1 MAQFPKIQLTQLGK
15 NIILAGQNKQKVTF
29 TKVELGDGLLD
40 GQSVDDM
47 TALVHSVMSLPLQ
60 NFLNNGDGS
69 ARLRFVL
76 DNNNLA
82 KGFFNREIGVFAKID
97 DGEEQLYA
105 YTNAGNLADYIP
117 GKESPISS
125 KIINLHIIVGNA
137 MNLTIVAENSAYVTK
152 LDMDSH
158 KAAVEIDHP
167 DASVTTPKIRDGAV
181 TSAKIAER
189 AIEKK
194 HLRKGG
200 IVAGDIGAYSKE
212 DVNKLL
218 DDHRKKTPL
227 DHPDGSVLKKHLG
240 FEVYDK
246 GEVYSKNEINQSYR
260 KIGNER
266 VSGDVDW
273 NTLIEPMTYNIQGC
287 IMDAAH
293 HAPSEYKYGL
303 LEVHRL
309 ENNKDHEWRTEQVYY
324 PHTGGGI
331 WRRTKNQNE
340 WNAWRYI
347 PTQNEVETI
356 AEQKANT
363 KVDKSGDT
371 MTGALNFAL
380 NKGSVIGKVANENSY
395 WKLWGAD
402 SRPSV
407 ALDIHGN
414 GNNAEK
420 GYFVFR
426 KFVNGN
432 AVAGVTL
439 IGEEN
444 DAYFP
449 YAVNANRFY
458 TSNWFRARGDCGF
471 YFEDH
476 GVGWHMTDNEWIRA
490 YNGKNIYTS
499 GKIRCDAGFEGDLR
513 GTAGNANT
521 VGDRSLQWI
530 LEQINAAKTGIVA
543 GNLQQNGWIKFANG
557 LIIQWGFGVEVSGEN
572 YIDIQWPIAFQR
584 LCFSV
589 FVSIKI
595 GNGNQSNYGED
606 FQVVEYD
613 AKRLRLFLQ
622 HFEHAALPARPMYI
636 AIGI

>member
-181 TSAKIAER
+181 TSVKIAER

-212 DVNKLL
+212 DVDKLL
-218 DDHRKKTPL
+218 ADHRTKTPL

-240 FEVYDK
+240 FTVYDK
-246 GEVYSKNEINQSYR
+246 SETDAR
-260 KIGNER
+260 L
-266 VSGDVDW
+266 
-273 NTLIEPMTYNIQGC
+273 NT
-287 IMDAAH
+287 
-293 HAPSEYKYGL
+293 
-303 LEVHRL
+303 
-309 ENNKDHEWRTEQVYY
+309 
-324 PHTGGGI
+324 
-331 WRRTKNQNE
+331 
-340 WNAWRYI
+340 
-347 PTQNEVETI
+347 
-356 AEQKANT
+356 KANANHGYHVPSPEAANNTRFLRNDNTWQTVTAGNIGAYT
-363 KVDKSGDT
+363 KGETYTKGEIDSRVNGKVSKSGDT
-371 MTGALNFAL
+371 MSGRLTLPSIL
-380 NKGSVIGKVANENSY
+380 AN
-395 WKLWGAD
+395 D
-402 SRPSV
+402 
-407 ALDIHGN
+407 
-414 GNNAEK
+414 
-420 GYFVFR
+420 
-426 KFVNGN
+426 
-432 AVAGVTL
+432 
-439 IGEEN
+439 
-444 DAYFP
+444 
-449 YAVNANRFY
+449 
-458 TSNWFRARGDCGF
+458 WFRALGDCGF

-476 GVGWHMTDNEWIRA
+476 GGGWHMTDNDWIRA

-499 GKIRCDAGFEGDLR
+499 GEMRCDGGFEGNLR
-513 GTAGNANT
+513 GTANNANVAQHVNNESQNMRFHWSGQSGQPT
-521 VGDRSLQWI
+521 WLWGGNDPHNMYVWNPANFNVNHAKTADNATRATNADKLQGKDVNHFYRRLGGRETPTLVPLVDWERMKKENGGQDVRNI
-530 LEQINAAKTGIVA
+530 RNLATGIVA
-543 GNLQQNGWIKFANG
+543 YGGGTTFGGKYANGTIFLKQSYRNFDKVLVFIVDITGRDTTLNLLDSWLLFFLFANSFTLDLIQDATLIWNVYGNKRGSSSEALSTETLWRGFYQNCG
-557 LIIQWGFGVEVSGEN
+557 LIEIYGMN
-572 YIDIQWPIAFQR
+572 Y
-584 LCFSV
+584 
-589 FVSIKI
+589 
-595 GNGNQSNYGED
+595 
-606 FQVVEYD
+606 
-613 AKRLRLFLQ
+613 
-622 HFEHAALPARPMYI
+622 
-636 AIGI
+636 